1 MWKNENRMSDGKGKG
16 RAKGDEDG
24 DKGQSDEQ
32 PSMLSRV
39 AASATGLTRSAFAS
53 PTSNELNERAAALA
67 DSGKGQIGQSSSSSD
82 NSAWAES
89 PKGSQQNA
97 GQANSASAFR
107 VGHNEEHIRQSE
119 NEFSSFLNGI
129 DSFTPSENTEGGHFV
144 SGGLGD
150 DLGEAWTRS
159 QPASSLPPQKP
170 IYGSVSEQQSRDGE
184 NVVAIL
190 SQNGTMEET
199 FEAPQ
204 EDENYDWG
212 LSAEQLSQLRAMTK
226 DLFPSTEAHGITDSD
241 HPLNL
246 APNFEGAYGQPPT
259 GSDDWREQWDGVL
272 NRYTDEVWGG
282 LLPLVK
288 EARKE
293 VDDLRNHPSSTE
305 QPKALRRLGAILGHL
320 RKY

>member
-1 MWKNENRMSDGKGKG
+1 MSHEKGKG

-32 PSMLSRV
+32 PSMLSRI
-39 AASATGLTRSAFAS
+39 AASATGLTRSAFTS

-67 DSGKGQIGQSSSSSD
+67 DPGKGQIGQSSSSSG

-89 PKGSQQNA
+89 SKAPQQNA
-97 GQANSASAFR
+97 GQASSASALR

-129 DSFTPSENTEGGHFV
+129 ESFAPFDDAT
-144 SGGLGD
+144 GGLGD
-150 DLGEAWTRS
+150 DFGEAWARS
-159 QPASSLPPQKP
+159 TSASNSLLQRPV
-170 IYGSVSEQQSRDGE
+170 YGSVAEQQSRDGE
-184 NVVAIL
+184 DVLAIL
-190 SQNGTMEET
+190 SQNGTTEGA
-199 FEAPQ
+199 FEPPQ

-226 DLFPSTEAHGITDSD
+226 DLFPPIEAHRTIDSD
-241 HPLNL
+241 HLLNL
-246 APNFEGAYGQPPT
+246 APNFDGAYGQPPE
-259 GSDDWREQWDGVL
+259 GSDEWREQWDGVL

-288 EARKE
+288 DARQE
-293 VDDLRNHPSSTE
+293 VEDLRNNPSSTE